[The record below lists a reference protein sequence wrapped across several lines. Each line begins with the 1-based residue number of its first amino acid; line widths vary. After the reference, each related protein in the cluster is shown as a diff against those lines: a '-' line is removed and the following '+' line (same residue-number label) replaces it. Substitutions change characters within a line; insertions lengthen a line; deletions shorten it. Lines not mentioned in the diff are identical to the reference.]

1 MQLKN
6 YLIYLEISGTL
17 KYVPDCYKNQEM
29 GNKVVEIYPR
39 ALECYKTQKMCDKA
53 VDIYPSTI
61 KFVPERYKTKEIYH
75 KAVHRCFFIFY
86 SIPDK
91 CKTQEICNFAVFL
104 YFPFIAYCPYKYVT
118 QEMRDEAVNYSLAAL
133 KFIGLLQVK
142 LIKNFC
148 NALYAD
154 ENILYFNKDSGDAVF
169 NYNEMAIVNI
179 DLNNFNLDN
188 NFDKE
193 DPNTVILIRPLVWHI
208 NFEKN
213 L

>member
-1 MQLKN
+1 
-6 YLIYLEISGTL
+6 
-17 KYVPDCYKNQEM
+17 M

-39 ALECYKTQKMCDKA
+39 ALECYKTQKMCDIA

-91 CKTQEICNFAVFL
+91 CKTQEICNFAVSL

-142 LIKNFC
+142 LIKTFLMLC
-148 NALYAD
+148 MQMKIY
-154 ENILYFNKDSGDAVF
+154 S
-169 NYNEMAIVNI
+169 
-179 DLNNFNLDN
+179 
-188 NFDKE
+188 
-193 DPNTVILIRPLVWHI
+193 ILIKILVMLYLIIMKWLLLTLI
-208 NFEKN
+208 LIILILIIILIKKILILLF
-213 L
+213 